1 MQGPDI
7 DPTETRE
14 WLDALEGVIEV
25 EGPERARY
33 LLERVLDSAR
43 RKGAPVPYSANTPY
57 LNTIPPEREDRHPG
71 DRAIEHR
78 IRSFIRWN
86 ALAIV
91 LRANKH

>member
-1 MQGPDI
+1 VQGSDI

-14 WLDALEGVIEV
+14 WVDALQGVIEV

-57 LNTIPPEREDRHPG
+57 STGKGGAAPRRSRNRAPHPLLYSMERTG
-71 DRAIEHR
+71 NRAAGE
-78 IRSFIRWN
+78 
-86 ALAIV
+86 
-91 LRANKH
+91 